1 MLYYWKKLKINQKI
15 LYPIIAVS
23 ILTGLATYIYFY
35 NTYEETQVNNLI
47 SSARNLLLEAE
58 AVREFSSE
66 QWSQNIYDKNIKEAG
81 RVLYTVPIFSAMKVA
96 GKNAKQFSMEFKV
109 PKFQPRN
116 MKNMP
121 DEFES
126 RILKTLED
134 GTRNEIWEIDEAS
147 NKLRYFRPIKLTEE
161 CLLCHGNPS
170 DSYKNWGRTDG
181 KDITG
186 GPMENWKAGEIH
198 GAFEVKMSLAP
209 VQASV
214 KKEALIL
221 AFISAIGVGIIIL
234 VGYLIAKKISGKIGM
249 VKEAAEKVA
258 GGDTTVK
265 LEINSAD
272 ELGQLSV
279 SFNGMVDNIRH
290 ANESL
295 QEEKRSVERK
305 VEEAVKYSEEQK
317 VYLSDNIEII
327 LAEMNRFSKGDLTVK
342 LPEDKYDDIGKLFKG
357 FNRAVDNI
365 KNLIITVTEA
375 VHATASAS
383 AEISSS
389 TEQMAA
395 GAQNQSAQTS
405 DVAAAVEEMAKTVIE
420 TSRNASAAAE
430 HARNSGE
437 IARGGGRVVA
447 DTVNGIN
454 TIADIVSS
462 SAETVSNLGESSA
475 RIGAIIEVIEEIAEQ
490 TNLLALNAAIEA
502 ARAGNEGA
510 GFAVVAD
517 EVRKLADRTSKA
529 TQEIASMIKQ
539 IQVVTDKAVTSMAS
553 GINEV
558 EAGKKLA
565 NSAGESL
572 DLIISSSNGVLDE
585 VSQVAAASEQQSITA
600 EQISRNIDSINNVTL
615 ETVAG
620 IQQVARAAED
630 LNRLTENL
638 QDLIGR
644 FAIGHERARKLAPN
658 KKSIR

>member
-1 MLYYWKKLKINQKI
+1 MLKYWTKLRINQKI

-23 ILTGLATYIYFY
+23 VLTGLATYLYFY
-35 NTYEETQVNNLI
+35 HIYEQVQIKNLI

-66 QWSQNIYDKNIKEAG
+66 QWSQNIYDKNITDANK
-81 RVLYTVPIFSAMKVA
+81 VIYTVPIFSAMKVA
-96 GKNAKQFSMEFKV
+96 RKNAKEVNMEFKV

-116 MKNMP
+116 SQNTP
-121 DEFES
+121 DEFET

-134 GTRNEIWEIDEAS
+134 GTKKEIWEIDEAS
-147 NKLRYFRPIKLTEE
+147 NKVRYFRPIKLTEE
-161 CLLCHGNPS
+161 CLRCHGDPA

-221 AFISAIGVGIIIL
+221 AFISAIGVGIIVL
-234 VGYLIAKKISGKIGM
+234 VGYVIAKKMSKKIREI
-249 VKEAAEKVA
+249 KIAAEQVA
-258 GGDTTVK
+258 GGDSTVK
-265 LEINSAD
+265 LDINSDD
-272 ELGQLSV
+272 EIGELSV
-279 SFNGMVDNIRH
+279 SFNEMVDKIRI

-295 QEEKRSVERK
+295 LNEKRSVEHK

-317 VYLSDNIEII
+317 VYLSDNIEIM

-357 FNRAVDNI
+357 FNLAVDNI
-365 KNLIITVTEA
+365 KDLIVNVTEA

-395 GAQNQSAQTS
+395 GAQNQSAQTA
-405 DVAAAVEEMAKTVIE
+405 DVAAAVEEMTKTIIE

-430 HARNSGE
+430 HAKNSGE
-437 IARGGGRVVA
+437 IAEGGGRVVS
-447 DTVNGIN
+447 DTVKGIN
-454 TIADIVSS
+454 NIAEIVSA
-462 SAETVSNLGESSA
+462 SAITVTCLGESSA

-539 IQVVTDKAVTSMAS
+539 IQNDTEKAVLSMKN

-558 EAGKKLA
+558 ETGKKLA
-565 NSAGESL
+565 KSAGESL
-572 DLIISSSNGVLDE
+572 DLIISSSNGVLNE
-585 VSQVAAASEQQSITA
+585 VSQVAASSEQQSTTA
-600 EQISRNIDSINNVTL
+600 EQISRNIDSINNVTV
-615 ETVAG
+615 ETVTG
-620 IQQVARAAED
+620 IQQMAKATED

-638 QDLIGR
+638 QELINR
-644 FAIGHERARKLAPN
+644 FTINYERSRKLAPN
-658 KKSIR
+658 KKIIK